1 MTVEPPER
9 DAEMRRRA
17 AWLLGML
24 AVVAALFV
32 TLMVTFLG
40 NSGNDSDR
48 DDQAGPT
55 DLPTQGTTT
64 SPGTPSSTRPSSR
77 GPASPT
83 GTSTT
88 GSPTGAGS
96 GSGVPTDGPTTCPR
110 LEPCAFDSDIGGA
123 VKAINTL
130 RTTNGKPA
138 VPGRVTAAAK
148 RCALS
153 KGDDCVAGYAYTF
166 LYPLDGPAAV
176 QKLVQLGDLLG
187 SMRSVEVGWALDPQI
202 KQYGLA
208 IIRHD

>member
-24 AVVAALFV
+24 ALVAALFV
-32 TLMVTFLG
+32 ALMVTFLG
-40 NSGNDSDR
+40 NSGSDSDP
-48 DDQAGPT
+48 DYQADPT
-55 DLPTQGTTT
+55 GSIGDATSAPGSGSPTSG
-64 SPGTPSSTRPSSR
+64 RPTSR

-83 GTSTT
+83 N
-88 GSPTGAGS
+88 GSPSGAGS
-96 GSGVPTDGPTTCPR
+96 SSGGVSTDGPTTCPR
-110 LEPCAFDSDIGGA
+110 VEPCSFDSDIGGA
-123 VKAINTL
+123 VQAINQL
-130 RTTNGKPA
+130 RTKNGKPA

-148 RCALS
+148 RCALT
-153 KGDDCVAGYAYTF
+153 KGDDCVSGYAYTF